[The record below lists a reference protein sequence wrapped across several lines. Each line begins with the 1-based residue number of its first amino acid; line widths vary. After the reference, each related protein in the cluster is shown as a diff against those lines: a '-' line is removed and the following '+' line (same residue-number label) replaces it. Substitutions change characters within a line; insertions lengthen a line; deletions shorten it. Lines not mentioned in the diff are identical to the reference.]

1 MTDERIERRLAAI
14 LAADVA
20 GYSRLMGQNEERTLS
35 DLKSARRTLV
45 DPSIAAHRGRIV
57 KTTGDG
63 LLVEFASAVDAV
75 RCAIEVQASM
85 ATRNGNLPTDV
96 RLDYRVGIHVGDI
109 IIDDNDIFGDGVN
122 IAARLEGIAEP
133 GAICIS
139 DDAHRQVRGKVDAA
153 FLDMGP
159 QALKNI
165 TEPVRAWR
173 IFVDGAAG
181 ASLAAA
187 AGPAPALPEMPSIA
201 VLPFQN
207 MSGDSE
213 QEYFADGMVE
223 DIITALSR
231 FKSLFVI
238 ARNSSFA
245 YKGKAIDIRNVGREL
260 GVRYALE
267 GSVRKAGNRVRITA
281 QLIEA
286 ASNRHLWADKFDG
299 GLEDVFDLQDQV
311 TSAVVSLIAPRLEMA
326 ELERARQKPTE
337 KLDSYDY
344 YLRGMTALY
353 GRQRR
358 EAYAFFKKAIER
370 DADYAAA
377 HAMLAWS
384 LLIEQSVSGLPLP
397 TESRDEAIRH
407 ARVASRLADEDAF
420 SLARA
425 GHVLAYLGHE
435 YDLGAAMVQQA
446 VDFNPNLAAAWY
458 SRGWVMLLCAE
469 GVPSVESFDR
479 MLRLSPLDPLKIG
492 AWSGKSHALFLLE
505 RYEEGH
511 AVALKAVQQSTD
523 AHSLSALAANAM
535 RGGHAAEAQQAVA
548 RILRF
553 NPGFDSAQAR
563 EAFPV
568 RLPEARERIVAA
580 LREAGLPD

>member
-1 MTDERIERRLAAI
+1 MTDARIERRLVAI
-14 LAADVA
+14 LAADVV
-20 GYSRLMGQNEERTLS
+20 GYSRLMGQNEERTLT
-35 DLKSARRTLV
+35 DLKGARRTLV
-45 DPSIAAHRGRIV
+45 DPVIAAHRGRIV

-75 RCAIEVQASM
+75 RCAIEFQASM
-85 ATRNGNLPTDV
+85 AQRNGDLPQDI

-109 IIDDNDIFGDGVN
+109 IVDDNDIFGDGVN

-139 DDAHRQVRGKVDAA
+139 DDAHRQVRGKIDAA
-153 FLDMGP
+153 FHDMGP

-165 TEPVRAWR
+165 AESVRAWQ
-173 IFVDGAAG
+173 IFVDDAAG
-181 ASLAAA
+181 ASQTAAA
-187 AGPAPALPEMPSIA
+187 SPSLALPDKPSIA

-238 ARNSSFA
+238 ARNSSFT
-245 YKGKAIDIRNVGREL
+245 YKGKAIDIRSVGREL
-260 GVRYALE
+260 GVRYVLE

-286 ASNRHLWADKFDG
+286 ATNRHLWADKFDG
-299 GLEDVFDLQDQV
+299 GLEDVFDLQDKV

-326 ELERARQKPTE
+326 EIERARQKPTE
-337 KLDSYDY
+337 KLDSYDH

-353 GRQRR
+353 GRSLS
-358 EAYAFFKKAIER
+358 EAYASFRKAIEQ
-370 DADYAAA
+370 DANYAAA

-384 LLIEQSVSGLPLP
+384 LLVQQAVRGAPLSA
-397 TESRDEAIRH
+397 ESRDEAILH
-407 ARVASRLADEDAF
+407 ARVAIRLADEDALA
-420 SLARA
+420 LARA
-425 GHVLAYLGHE
+425 GHVLTYLGRE
-435 YDLGAAMVQQA
+435 YDLGASIVEQA
-446 VDFNPNLAAAWY
+446 VNINPNLAMAWY

-469 GVPSVESFDR
+469 GASSVESFER
-479 MLRLSPLDPLKIG
+479 MLRLSPLDPLKLSAWNG
-492 AWSGKSHALFLLE
+492 ASFALFLLE
-505 RYEEGH
+505 RYEEGR
-511 AVALKAVQQSTD
+511 AAALKTVQQTVD

-535 RGGHAAEAQQAVA
+535 CGGHAAEAQQAVA

-553 NPGFDSAQAR
+553 NPNFRSAHAR

-568 RLPEARERIVAA
+568 RLPQERERIVAA

>member
-14 LAADVA
+14 LAADVV
-20 GYSRLMGQNEERTLS
+20 GYSRLMGQNEERTLA
-35 DLKSARRTLV
+35 DLKSVRRTLV
-45 DPSIAAHRGRIV
+45 DPAIAAHRGRIV

-75 RCAIEVQASM
+75 RCAIEVQADM
-85 ATRNGNLPTDV
+85 AARNGDLDRDV
-96 RLDYRVGIHVGDI
+96 RLDFRVGVHVGDI

-139 DDAHRQVRGKVDAA
+139 EDAHRQVRGKIDAA
-153 FLDMGP
+153 FHDLGP

-165 TEPVRAWR
+165 AEPVRAWQIR
-173 IFVDGAAG
+173 VDGAP
-181 ASLAAA
+181 AAA
-187 AGPAPALPEMPSIA
+187 QASAAPLPSLPDKPSIA

-238 ARNSSFA
+238 ARNSSFT

-260 GVRYALE
+260 GVRYVLE

-286 ASNRHLWADKFDG
+286 ATNRHLWADKFDG

-311 TSAVVSLIAPRLEMA
+311 TSAVVGLIAPRLEMA
-326 ELERARQKPTE
+326 EIERARQKPTE
-337 KLDSYDY
+337 KLDSYDH

-353 GRQRR
+353 ARSQS

-370 DADYAAA
+370 DAGYAAA

-384 LLIEQSVSGLPLP
+384 LLVEQAVSGTPLSA
-397 TESRDEAIRH
+397 ESRDEAIQD
-407 ARVASRLADEDAF
+407 ARAAIRLADEDALA
-420 SLARA
+420 LARA
-425 GHVLAYLGHE
+425 GHVLAYLGRE
-435 YDLGAAMVQQA
+435 YDLGASIVEQA
-446 VDFNPNLAAAWY
+446 VNINPNLAMAWY
-458 SRGWVMLLCAE
+458 SRGWVTLLCAD
-469 GVPSVESFDR
+469 GASSVESFDR
-479 MLRLSPLDPLKIG
+479 MLRLSPLDPLKLS
-492 AWSGKSHALFLLE
+492 AWNGTSFALFLLE
-505 RYEEGH
+505 RYEEGR
-511 AVALKAVQQSTD
+511 AAALRTVQQSAD
-523 AHSLSALAANAM
+523 AHSLSALAANAIC
-535 RGGHAAEAQQAVA
+535 GGHTAEAQQAVA

-553 NPGFDSAQAR
+553 NPDFRSAHAR
-563 EAFPV
+563 QAFPV
-568 RLPEARERIVAA
+568 RLPEERERIVTA

>member
-14 LAADVA
+14 MAADVV
-20 GYSRLMGQNEERTLS
+20 GYSRLMGQNEERTLT

-45 DPSIAAHRGRIV
+45 DPAIAAHRGRIV

-85 ATRNGNLPTDV
+85 ARRNGDLPQDI

-109 IIDDNDIFGDGVN
+109 IVDDNDIFGDGVN

-133 GAICIS
+133 GRICIS
-139 DDAHRQVRGKVDAA
+139 DDAYRQVRGKIDAA
-153 FLDMGP
+153 FHDIGP

-165 TEPVRAWR
+165 AEPVHAWQVR
-173 IFVDGAAG
+173 VDGATG
-181 ASLAAA
+181 ASQAAA
-187 AGPAPALPEMPSIA
+187 AAPPPALPEKPSIA

-238 ARNSSFA
+238 ARNSSFT

-260 GVRYALE
+260 GVRYVLE

-299 GLEDVFDLQDQV
+299 GLEDVFDLQDKV
-311 TSAVVSLIAPRLEMA
+311 TSAVVGLIAPRLEMA
-326 ELERARQKPTE
+326 EIERARQKPTE
-337 KLDSYDY
+337 KLDSYDH

-353 GRQRR
+353 GRQQS
-358 EAYAFFKKAIER
+358 EAYALFKKAIGL
-370 DADYAAA
+370 DPDYASA

-384 LLIEQSVSGLPLP
+384 LLLQQAVRGSPLSA
-397 TESRDEAIRH
+397 ESRDEAIRH
-407 ARVASRLADEDAF
+407 ARVAARLADEDAF

-425 GHVLAYLGHE
+425 GHVLTYLGHE
-435 YDLGAAMVQQA
+435 YDLGASMAQQA
-446 VDFNPNLAAAWY
+446 VDLNPNLAAAWY
-458 SRGWVMLLCAE
+458 SRGWVTLLCVE
-469 GVPSVESFDR
+469 GSESVESFDR
-479 MLRLSPLDPLKIG
+479 MLRLSPLDPLKAG
-492 AWSGKSHALFLLE
+492 AWCGKSWALFSLE
-505 RYEEGH
+505 RYEEGR
-511 AVALKAVQQSTD
+511 AVALKAVQQGAD
-523 AHSLSALAANAM
+523 AHSLSALAANAV
-535 RGGHAAEAQQAVA
+535 RGGHAAEAREAVA

-553 NPGFDSAQAR
+553 NPGFGSAQAR

-568 RLPEARERIVAA
+568 RLPEERERIVAA

>member
-45 DPSIAAHRGRIV
+45 DPGIAAHRGRIV

-75 RCAIEVQASM
+75 RCAIEVQAGM
-85 ATRNGNLPTDV
+85 AKRNGDLPQDN
-96 RLDYRVGIHVGDI
+96 RLDFRVGIHVGDI

-139 DDAHRQVRGKVDAA
+139 DDAHRQVRGKIDTG
-153 FLDMGP
+153 FHDMGP

-165 TEPVRAWR
+165 AEPIRVWQIR
-173 IFVDGAAG
+173 IDGAAH
-181 ASLAAA
+181 AAA
-187 AGPAPALPEMPSIA
+187 AGPAPALPEKPSIA

-207 MSGDSE
+207 MSGDPE

-238 ARNSSFA
+238 ARNSSFT

-260 GVRYALE
+260 GVRYVLE
-267 GSVRKAGNRVRITA
+267 GSVRKAGNKVRITA

-299 GLEDVFDLQDQV
+299 GLEDVFDLQDKV
-311 TSAVVSLIAPRLEMA
+311 TSAVVGLIAPRLEMA
-326 ELERARQKPTE
+326 EIERARQKPTE
-337 KLDSYDY
+337 KLDSYDH

-353 GRQRR
+353 GRQWS
-358 EAYAFFKKAIER
+358 EAHTRFKKAIGL
-370 DADYAAA
+370 DPDYAAA

-384 LLIEQSVSGLPLP
+384 LLVQQAVRGSPLP
-397 TESRDEAIRH
+397 VESRDEAIRH
-407 ARVASRLADEDAF
+407 AGMASRLADEDAF

-425 GHVLAYLGHE
+425 GHVLTYLGHE
-435 YDLGAAMVQQA
+435 YDLGASMVQQA
-446 VDFNPNLAAAWY
+446 VDLNPNLAMAWY

-469 GVPSVESFDR
+469 AAAAVESFEK
-479 MLRLSPLDPLKIG
+479 MLRLSPLDPLKTG
-492 AWSGKSHALFLLE
+492 AWNGKSWALFVLE
-505 RYEEGH
+505 RYEEGR
-511 AVALKAVQQSTD
+511 AVALKAVQQAPD

-535 RGGHAAEAQQAVA
+535 CGGHGAEAREAVA

-553 NPGFDSAQAR
+553 NPGFGSAQAR

-568 RLPEARERIVAA
+568 RLPEARERIVAT

>member
-1 MTDERIERRLAAI
+1 MTDERVERRLAAI
-14 LAADVA
+14 LAADVV
-20 GYSRLMGQNEERTLS
+20 GYIRLMSQNEERTLT
-35 DLKSARRTLV
+35 DLKSARRSLV
-45 DPSIAAHRGRIV
+45 DPAIAAHRGRIV

-75 RCAIEVQASM
+75 RCAIGVQASM
-85 ATRNGNLPTDV
+85 ARRNADLPQDI
-96 RLDYRVGIHVGDI
+96 RLDYRIGIHVGDI
-109 IIDDNDIFGDGVN
+109 IAEDNDIFGDGVN

-133 GAICIS
+133 GRICIS
-139 DDAHRQVRGKVDAA
+139 DDAYRQVRGKVDAA
-153 FLDMGP
+153 FHDMGP

-165 TEPVRAWR
+165 TEPVHAWQVR
-173 IFVDGAAG
+173 VDGATG
-181 ASLAAA
+181 ASQSAAA
-187 AGPAPALPEMPSIA
+187 APPPALPDKPSIA

-238 ARNSSFA
+238 ARNSSFT

-260 GVRYALE
+260 GVRYVLE

-299 GLEDVFDLQDQV
+299 GLEDVFDLQDKV

-326 ELERARQKPTE
+326 EIERARQKPTE
-337 KLDSYDY
+337 KLDSYDQ

-353 GRQRR
+353 GRQQS
-358 EAYAFFKKAIER
+358 EAYALFKKAIER

-384 LLIEQSVSGLPLP
+384 LLIQQAVRGTPL
-397 TESRDEAIRH
+397 TEESKDEAIRH
-407 ARVASRLADEDAF
+407 ARTASRLADEDAF

-435 YDLGAAMVQQA
+435 YDLGASMVQRA

-469 GVPSVESFDR
+469 GALSVESFEK
-479 MLRLSPLDPLKIG
+479 MLRLSPLDSLKLS
-492 AWSGKSHALFLLE
+492 AWNGTSFALFMLE
-505 RYEEGH
+505 RYEEGR
-511 AVALKAVQQSTD
+511 AAALKTVQQTAD

-535 RGGHAAEAQQAVA
+535 CGGHAAEAQQAVA

-553 NPGFDSAQAR
+553 NPDFRSTHAR

-580 LREAGLPD
+580 LRAAGLPE

>member
-14 LAADVA
+14 LAADVV
-20 GYSRLMGQNEERTLS
+20 GYSRLMGQNEEGTLAA
-35 DLKSARRTLV
+35 LKNVRRTLV
-45 DPSIAAHRGRIV
+45 DPAIAAHRGRIV

-75 RCAIEVQASM
+75 RCAIEVQADM
-85 ATRNGNLPTDV
+85 AVRNGDLDRDS
-96 RLDYRVGIHVGDI
+96 RLDFRVGVHVGDI

-139 DDAHRQVRGKVDAA
+139 EDAHRQVRGKIDAA
-153 FLDMGP
+153 FHEMGP

-165 TEPVRAWR
+165 AEPVHTWQIR
-173 IFVDGAAG
+173 VHGAP
-181 ASLAAA
+181 AAA
-187 AGPAPALPEMPSIA
+187 QASAAPSPALPDKPSIA

-238 ARNSSFA
+238 ARNSSFT

-260 GVRYALE
+260 GVRYVLE

-311 TSAVVSLIAPRLEMA
+311 TSAVVGLIAPRLEMA
-326 ELERARQKPTE
+326 EIERARQKPTE
-337 KLDSYDY
+337 KLDSYDH

-353 GRQRR
+353 GRSPS
-358 EAYAFFKKAIER
+358 EAYPLFKNAIQR
-370 DADYAAA
+370 DPDYAAA

-384 LLIEQSVSGLPLP
+384 LLLQQAVRGSPLSE
-397 TESRDEAIRH
+397 ESRDEAIRH

-425 GHVLAYLGHE
+425 GHVLTYLGHE
-435 YDLGAAMVQQA
+435 YDLGASMVQQA
-446 VDFNPNLAAAWY
+446 VDLNPNLAAAWY
-458 SRGWVMLLCAE
+458 SRGWVTLLCVE
-469 GVPSVESFDR
+469 GSESVDSFDR
-479 MLRLSPLDPLKIG
+479 MLRLSPLDPLKAG
-492 AWSGKSHALFLLE
+492 AWCGKSWALFSLE
-505 RYEEGH
+505 RYEEGR
-511 AVALKAVQQSTD
+511 AEALKAVQQGAD
-523 AHSLSALAANAM
+523 AHSLSALAANAVG
-535 RGGHAAEAQQAVA
+535 GGHAAEAREAVA

-553 NPGFDSAQAR
+553 NPGFGSVQAR

-568 RLPEARERIVAA
+568 RLPEARERIVAT
-580 LREAGLPD
+580 LRGAGLPD

>member
-20 GYSRLMGQNEERTLS
+20 GYSRMMGQNEERTLA

-45 DPSIAAHRGRIV
+45 DPGIAAHRGRIV

-75 RCAIEVQASM
+75 RCAIELQAGMSR
-85 ATRNGNLPTDV
+85 RNGDLPQDV

-139 DDAHRQVRGKVDAA
+139 DDAHRQVRGKIDTG
-153 FLDMGP
+153 FHDLGP

-165 TEPVRAWR
+165 AEPVRAWQ
-173 IFVDGAAG
+173 IFTDGAAG
-181 ASLAAA
+181 ASQMAAA
-187 AGPAPALPEMPSIA
+187 SSPPALPDKPSIA
-201 VLPFQN
+201 ALPFQN

-260 GVRYALE
+260 GVRYVLE
-267 GSVRKAGNRVRITA
+267 GSVRKAGNKVRITA

-299 GLEDVFDLQDQV
+299 GLEDVFDLQDKV
-311 TSAVVSLIAPRLEMA
+311 TSAVVGLIAPRLEMA
-326 ELERARQKPTE
+326 EIERARQKPTD
-337 KLDSYDY
+337 KLDSYDH

-353 GRQRR
+353 GRQWS
-358 EAYAFFKKAIER
+358 EAHTRFKKAI
-370 DADYAAA
+370 DLDPDYAAA

-384 LLIEQSVSGLPLP
+384 LLLQQAVRGSPLSE
-397 TESRDEAIRH
+397 ESRDEAIHH

-420 SLARA
+420 ALARA
-425 GHVLAYLGHE
+425 GHVLTYLGHE
-435 YDLGAAMVQQA
+435 YDLGASMAQQA
-446 VDFNPNLAAAWY
+446 VDLNPNLAAAWY
-458 SRGWVMLLCAE
+458 SRGWIMLLCAD
-469 GVPSVESFDR
+469 GGPS
-479 MLRLSPLDPLKIG
+479 DPLKAG
-492 AWSGKSHALFLLE
+492 AWCGKSWALFSLE
-505 RYEEGH
+505 RYEEGR
-511 AVALKAVQQSTD
+511 AVALKAVQQGAD
-523 AHSLSALAANAM
+523 AHSLSALAANAVA
-535 RGGHAAEAQQAVA
+535 GGHAAEAREAVA

-553 NPGFDSAQAR
+553 NPGFGSAQAR

-568 RLPEARERIVAA
+568 RLPQARERIVAA
-580 LREAGLPD
+580 LHEAGLPD

>member
-1 MTDERIERRLAAI
+1 MTDERVVRRLAAI

-20 GYSRLMGQNEERTLS
+20 GYSRLMGQNEERTLA
-35 DLKSARRTLV
+35 DLKNARRTQV
-45 DPSIAAHRGRIV
+45 DPAIAAHRGRIV

-75 RCAIEVQASM
+75 RCAIEVQASL
-85 ATRNGNLPTDV
+85 ARRNAGLPPDI
-96 RLDYRVGIHVGDI
+96 RLDFRVGIHVGDI

-139 DDAHRQVRGKVDAA
+139 DDAHRQVRGKIDTG
-153 FLDMGP
+153 FHDMGP

-165 TEPVRAWR
+165 AEPVHVWQIR
-173 IFVDGAAG
+173 VDGAAG
-181 ASLAAA
+181 ASQTAA
-187 AGPAPALPEMPSIA
+187 AGLPPALPEKPSIA

-238 ARNSSFA
+238 ARNSSFT

-260 GVRYALE
+260 GVRYVLE

-299 GLEDVFDLQDQV
+299 GIEDVFDLQDQV
-311 TSAVVSLIAPRLEMA
+311 TTAVVSLIAPRLEMA

-337 KLDSYDY
+337 KLDSYDH

-353 GRQRR
+353 GRQQS

-384 LLIEQSVSGLPLP
+384 LLIQQAVRGSPLSG
-397 TESRDEAIRH
+397 ESRDEAIRH
-407 ARVASRLADEDAF
+407 ARAASRLADEDAY

-425 GHVLAYLGHE
+425 GHVLTYLGHE
-435 YDLGAAMVQQA
+435 YDLGASMVQQA

-469 GVPSVESFDR
+469 PAPSVESFEK

-492 AWSGKSHALFLLE
+492 AWCGMSWALFMLE
-505 RYEEGH
+505 RYEEGR
-511 AVALKAVQQSTD
+511 AVALKAMQQGAD
-523 AHSLSALAANAM
+523 AHSLSALAANAIG
-535 RGGHAAEAQQAVA
+535 GGHGTEAQQAVA

-553 NPGFDSAQAR
+553 NPDFGSAQAR

-568 RLPEARERIVAA
+568 RLPEARERIVAT